1 MLIPPNFHGRKQRQF
16 AILRR
21 RSKRFCCALLPYR
34 NMLPRFACYTARQAK
49 TEVAMFAQIAAEG
62 RVLGFD
68 RGDWLLLFSG
78 FFFAGLLT
86 LLA

>member
-1 MLIPPNFHGRKQRQF
+1 
-16 AILRR
+16 
-21 RSKRFCCALLPYR
+21 
-34 NMLPRFACYTARQAK
+34 
-49 TEVAMFAQIAAEG
+49 MFAQIAAEG